1 MKELLLVS
9 IGSFFGGGMR
19 FWISKMVQSYT
30 FIAFPFG
37 TMTVN
42 VLGCLII
49 GFLSGLNWNGGGL
62 LSPSVKML
70 LTTGFCGGFT
80 TFSTFMNEG
89 YGLMKDGS
97 YTYMN
102 SLDTNNIKWS
112 ENVIIADADYIDR
125 VAFDLTVNFE
135 RMINRRIQPAD
146 MAQWAVCIALDGGLR
161 EGEHET
167 QVVLIHD
174 KQSMAMK
181 NFRPSNYEKD
191 LNAQAFKDNKLGEFI
206 ISSYPTEEKMVG
218 KDDFL
223 VDVARTVCNAKEVKR
238 VMIIPNSEDG
248 DAYDRLREILRKVE
262 DDDKRIT
269 LFAMQPMPG
278 GNFRQEILGYSLMS
292 ALGISANEIK

>member
-89 YGLMKDGS
+89 AGLMKEENYLYMMLYLFGS
-97 YTYMN
+97 
-102 SLDTNNIKWS
+102 L
-112 ENVIIADADYIDR
+112 
-125 VAFDLTVNFE
+125 
-135 RMINRRIQPAD
+135 
-146 MAQWAVCIALDGGLR
+146 
-161 EGEHET
+161 
-167 QVVLIHD
+167 
-174 KQSMAMK
+174 
-181 NFRPSNYEKD
+181 
-191 LNAQAFKDNKLGEFI
+191 
-206 ISSYPTEEKMVG
+206 
-218 KDDFL
+218 
-223 VDVARTVCNAKEVKR
+223 
-238 VMIIPNSEDG
+238 
-248 DAYDRLREILRKVE
+248 
-262 DDDKRIT
+262 
-269 LFAMQPMPG
+269 
-278 GNFRQEILGYSLMS
+278 
-292 ALGISANEIK
+292 ALGLIAVLTGHYLAKMIA